1 MLFLQQIM
9 LRDNGFPR
17 KSGNSSFF
25 TEFVQQEVTCMTGD
39 VILKGI
45 EEAIVRG
52 DKERSS
58 QLVGETLGKIDPL
71 HVIQGGM
78 MPAMEKVG
86 DQFSCGEIFLPE
98 MLMSTE
104 AWNEAM
110 KLLKPKMLEAGES
123 IGKIGTVVI
132 GTVQTDVHEI
142 GKNIAATLLSTAGF
156 EVHDLGVNISASKFI
171 GKAEE
176 VDADIIAASAIMT
189 TTMTYQQDI
198 LEHLMAGG
206 LRDKYIVLVGGGV
219 VNQKWADEIGADGY
233 GETAVDGVRVA
244 KELLSRRTGE

>member
-1 MLFLQQIM
+1 
-9 LRDNGFPR
+9 
-17 KSGNSSFF
+17 
-25 TEFVQQEVTCMTGD
+25 MTGD
-39 VILKGI
+39 DTLKEI

-52 DKERSS
+52 NKERSA
-58 QLVGETLGKIDPL
+58 QLVEESLSRVDPL
-71 HVIQGGM
+71 SIIQGGM
-78 MPAMEKVG
+78 MPAMEKIG
-86 DQFSCGEIFLPE
+86 DRFSCGEIYLPE
-98 MLMSTE
+98 MLMAAE
-104 AWNEAM
+104 AWDEAM

-142 GKNIAATLLSTAGF
+142 GKNIVATLLSTAGF
-156 EVHDLGVNISASKFI
+156 EVHDLGVDISASKFI

-189 TTMTYQQDI
+189 TTMTYQRDI
-198 LEHLMAGG
+198 LEHLMASG

-233 GETAVDGVRVA
+233 GETAVEGVRVA
-244 KELLSRRTGE
+244 KELLSRRGGG

>member
-1 MLFLQQIM
+1 
-9 LRDNGFPR
+9 
-17 KSGNSSFF
+17 
-25 TEFVQQEVTCMTGD
+25 MTGD
-39 VILKGI
+39 DTLKEI

-52 DKERSS
+52 NKERST
-58 QLVGETLGKIDPL
+58 QLVEELLSRIDPL
-71 HVIQGGM
+71 SIIQGGM
-78 MPAMEKVG
+78 TPAMEKIG
-86 DQFSCGEIFLPE
+86 DRFSCGEIYLPE
-98 MLMSTE
+98 MLMAAE

-142 GKNIAATLLSTAGF
+142 GKNIVATLLGTAGF
-156 EVHDLGVNISASKFI
+156 EVHDLGVDISASKFI

-189 TTMTYQQDI
+189 TTMTYQRDI
-198 LEHLMAGG
+198 LEHLTASG

-233 GETAVDGVRVA
+233 GETAVEGVRVA
-244 KELLSRRTGE
+244 KELLSRRGGE